1 MKVADETQGLFLSI
15 NEKTNTMYPKV
26 SESTPVFLGIIKLH
40 LRHGNLHG
48 RREAV
53 GRLEPME
60 IKIEKGA
67 KIVRFRE

>member
-1 MKVADETQGLFLSI
+1 MTRGFSIDDLQGGSDDKAFI
-15 NEKTNTMYPKV
+15 FPKV